1 MDWGSAKT
9 FLFRH
14 KPALSWAAGGTAVG
28 IALAL
33 AAYGIFNAVSPSLAA
48 GRELGLTLTVS
59 ILVGLPLAI
68 ACGLLASKAALLR
81 KQAQKSAQND
91 GLTSCLNE
99 PTFSALVDTYSN
111 RNSAPGSNPL
121 GTILLINLDDLK
133 VINSRFGFSWGNEA
147 LSSVAATIRNTVR
160 NGDIVGRVSGDQF
173 GVFLP
178 GANETDA
185 RGVAERIHD
194 NVTKTQF
201 YPAGTHYPMS
211 IRAGA
216 VIVSSRIGFD
226 DLLRTA
232 VGTLAKTQAPGHDW
246 IEYQFLNTSNA
257 SGENDSRLQ

>member
-1 MDWGSAKT
+1 MDWGSAKS

-14 KPALSWAAGGTAVG
+14 KSGLSWVAGGTVTG
-28 IALAL
+28 IAVAL
-33 AAYGIFNAVSPSLAA
+33 AAYGIFNAISPSSTA
-48 GRELGLTLTVS
+48 GRELGLVLTIS
-59 ILVGLPLAI
+59 ILVGLPLAT
-68 ACGLLASKAALLR
+68 ACGLMASKTTSLR
-81 KQAQKSAQND
+81 KQAQRSAQND

-111 RNSAPGSNPL
+111 RNAASGGNPL

-147 LSSVAATIRNTVR
+147 LTSVAATIRNTVR
-160 NGDIVGRVSGDQF
+160 NGDIVGRISGDQF

-178 GANETDA
+178 GAHETDA
-185 RGVAERIHD
+185 RGVAERIHE

-201 YPAGTHYPMS
+201 YPAGTAYPMS

-226 DLLRTA
+226 DLLRKA
-232 VGTLAKTQAPGHDW
+232 QGTLAMTQAPGHNW
-246 IEYQFLNTSNA
+246 IEYQFLNAPA
-257 SGENDSRLQ
+257 SADQADNRLQ